1 MIDIINR
8 YGLGFFI
15 IFAIVTLIN
24 IFVGTLTLRSVLF
37 DLLIALVISVGGTMM
52 LRAIRARRSRS

>member
-1 MIDIINR
+1 MIGIISR

-24 IFVGTLTLRSVLF
+24 ILLGTLTLRSALI
-37 DLLIALVISVGGTMM
+37 DLLIALVISIGGT
-52 LRAIRARRSRS
+52 LLLHVIRDRQSRS